1 MSRETLSMK
10 QANNIANQ
18 FGSVMFQI
26 VEDVSNKNHEFY
38 MAVKKIWQDQNACD
52 FQDQHSQNIYD
63 MIQTLKKNYSIF
75 IKTLEDIANSYAKA
89 GGMHEKF
96 SPMLNES
103 MIFNA
108 SLSYTEIGAH
118 KFHPYFTEGYGMMET
133 FTDEFGFINPETGGQ
148 EVLDVFNE
156 LVTFLEK
163 RTDEIVNEIKGINAF
178 GNITVK
184 LNLAKS
190 SGLVVTELSDALS
203 KSSKQIQEL
212 LQKTA
217 STYMNVGQNA
227 AGAASIGGSSGS
239 SSGGASSSG
248 SSSISSEPK
257 PGDSLSLDESTITSA
272 KERMEKI
279 SSGELPRT
287 WIEMR
292 DDSVFKIIE

>member
-1 MSRETLSMK
+1 
-10 QANNIANQ
+10 
-18 FGSVMFQI
+18 
-26 VEDVSNKNHEFY
+26 

-190 SGLVVTELSDALS
+190 AGLVVTELSDALS

-212 LQKTA
+212 LALIETNEVASNRLKNLVNNHLESKYDFESLMKYLKKLEKT
-217 STYMNVGQNA
+217 SIMN
-227 AGAASIGGSSGS
+227 I
-239 SSGGASSSG
+239 
-248 SSSISSEPK
+248 
-257 PGDSLSLDESTITSA
+257 
-272 KERMEKI
+272 
-279 SSGELPRT
+279 
-287 WIEMR
+287 
-292 DDSVFKIIE
+292 